1 MSAKKKVTKKKQ
13 KDHAV
18 ADLSLAGF
26 GRKEMEIAEYEMPGL
41 MALRTKYGAKKPLKV
56 RESRGL
62 YT

>member
-13 KDHAV
+13 KDYAV

-41 MALRTKYGAKKPLKV
+41 MALRSKYGAEN
-56 RESRGL
+56 R
-62 YT
+62 